1 MCNCQGGKKQVI
13 NNLDSPDHVGLAKDV
28 FKSIISGK
36 DVTTFN
42 QLDLIE
48 ISNAYLSLYPN
59 VKGTP
64 TVDEMIGGIKQG
76 IELYDVKY
84 RR

>member
-1 MCNCQGGKKQVI
+1 MCNCKGGKKQII
-13 NNLDSPDHVGLAKDV
+13 NNLDSPDHILVAKDV
-28 FKSIISGK
+28 YNSVISGR
-36 DVTTFN
+36 DISSFTD
-42 QLDLIE
+42 LDLIE

-64 TVDEMIGGIKQG
+64 TLDEMVGGIKQG

>member
-1 MCNCQGGKKQVI
+1 MCNCKGGRKQVI
-13 NNLDSPDHVGLAKDV
+13 NNLDSPDHVKLAKDV
-28 FKSIISGK
+28 FNSVISGK
-36 DVTTFN
+36 DMTTITD
-42 QLDLIE
+42 LDLLE

-64 TVDEMIGGIKQG
+64 TLDEMVGGIKQG